1 MLIQFCFQNYRSFKE
16 EAILDLTATRTT
28 ECTNHIVQIG
38 NEKLLPT
45 AAIYGANASGKSNVI
60 KAFRFMR
67 KYVLNSLF
75 YGDEETI
82 DESAIQKPARDP
94 FLFDE
99 GSRQQESSFEVY
111 FILEQNNLRSYNY
124 GFTLDESGVVEEWL
138 NTKAKTAREY
148 KSIFYRNRKE
158 QELDLSGLPA
168 KIQENIRVSLENE
181 TLIVSLGAKLRVE
194 QCKLVRDWFQ
204 SVNFA
209 DFGNPFENVLLSS
222 IVPDGF
228 VENPAVQKKV
238 ADYLAAFDPTITG
251 FEIEKVPHI
260 DGEPEKIKLKV
271 LHRMIERLSVSL
283 PMEEES
289 DGTQK
294 MFALYRV
301 LQRAL
306 DNGSLL
312 VIDEL
317 NARLHPL
324 LVRNFLITFLDPKN
338 NPHHAQLIFTT
349 HDTWLLANDLLRRDE
364 IWFTDKGLNGAT
376 TLSSLVDFV
385 DQGGDKIRKD
395 ENFEKNYLLGKYR
408 AIPHLRRFD
417 ILQED

>member
-1 MLIQFCFQNYRSFKE
+1 M
-16 EAILDLTATRTT
+16 
-28 ECTNHIVQIG
+28 
-38 NEKLLPT
+38 
-45 AAIYGANASGKSNVI
+45 
-60 KAFRFMR
+60 
-67 KYVLNSLF
+67 
-75 YGDEETI
+75 
-82 DESAIQKPARDP
+82 
-94 FLFDE
+94 
-99 GSRQQESSFEVY
+99 
-111 FILEQNNLRSYNY
+111 
-124 GFTLDESGVVEEWL
+124 EEWL
-138 NTKAKTAREY
+138 NTKAKSSREY
-148 KSIFYRNRKE
+148 KPIFYRNRKE

-168 KIQENIRVSLENE
+168 KIQENIQLSLEDE

-194 QCKLVRDWFQ
+194 KCKLVRDWFQ

-238 ADYLAAFDPTITG
+238 IDYLAAFDPTITG
-251 FEIEKVPHI
+251 FQIEKVPDT
-260 DGEPEKIKLKV
+260 DGEPKKIKLKV
-271 LHRMIERLSVSL
+271 LHRIDEYHSASL

-312 VIDEL
+312 MIDEL

-324 LVRNFLITFLDPKN
+324 LVRNFLITFLNPET

-349 HDTWLLANDLLRRDE
+349 HDSWLLSNGLLRRDE
-364 IWFTDKGLNGAT
+364 IWFTEKGTDGAT
-376 TLSSLVDFV
+376 TLYSLVDFV
-385 DQGGDKIRKD
+385 DEDGDKIRKD
-395 ENFEKNYLLGKYR
+395 ESFEKNYLFGKYR
-408 AIPHLRRFD
+408 AIPHLQRFD
-417 ILQED
+417 ILRGN